1 MLEAVL
7 CWDVGW
13 RLNGIQIG
21 KKNLQ
26 EIMSTSDSDSLADS
40 FCKISP
46 NEEFIDP
53 GSTSIVRQV

>member
-1 MLEAVL
+1 MEVE
-7 CWDVGW
+7 WNSDW
-13 RLNGIQIG
+13 
-21 KKNLQ
+21 KTNLQ

>member
-1 MLEAVL
+1 MEF
-7 CWDVGW
+7 
-13 RLNGIQIG
+13 RLG
-21 KKNLQ
+21 KNLQ
-26 EIMSTSDSDSLADS
+26 EIMSTSDSESLADS